1 MQAKVIPH
9 PATQVPKLRVVLPN
23 EFEITG
29 SLQRP
34 LGASLHTSPFRP
46 FIQVKQATLYHRGKR
61 IRQEANLHICTHA
74 ILYIV
79 EE

>member
-1 MQAKVIPH
+1 METTLMQAAIPH
-9 PATQVPKLRVVLPN
+9 PVTLKLRIVLPN

-29 SLQRP
+29 SL
-34 LGASLHTSPFRP
+34 HTSPYP
-46 FIQVKQATLYHRGKR
+46 QFIRVQQGTLYHRGKR
-61 IRQEANLHICTHA
+61 IRQETNLHICTHA

>member
-1 MQAKVIPH
+1 MQAAIPH
-9 PATQVPKLRVVLPN
+9 PASVKLRIVLPN

-29 SLQRP
+29 SL
-34 LGASLHTSPFRP
+34 HTSPFRP
-46 FIQVKQATLYHRGKR
+46 FIQMKQATLYHRGKR